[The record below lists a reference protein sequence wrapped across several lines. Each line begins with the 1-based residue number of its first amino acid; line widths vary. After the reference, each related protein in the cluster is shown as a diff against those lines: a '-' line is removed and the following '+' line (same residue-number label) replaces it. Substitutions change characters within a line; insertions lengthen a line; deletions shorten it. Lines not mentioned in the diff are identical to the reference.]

1 MSVER
6 LVVELRRDLIG
17 YLQRKGQ
24 TIEDAEDVVQEA
36 FVRFH
41 RAGHDLSGADA
52 RPLLFVIARNLQTDR
67 WKSAGRKGVRGTDDI
82 HALDAGPRA
91 VASDAPAADQHLI
104 GRENLAAAARII
116 RALPPRTRDAFL
128 LKKFSV
134 SHAVVLARIP
144 RLVFGA
150 WDPKAGACGSVLNV
164 VQEPRFNHRVAP
176 EGGILGPE
184 CGDLLRRFFG
194 RLRRVDSPDGDS

>member
-91 VASDAPAADQHLI
+91 VASDAPA
-104 GRENLAAAARII
+104 GRRLDFLSQEFMREANTLCSKS
-116 RALPPRTRDAFL
+116 ALTDL
-128 LKKFSV
+128 TSVGLELK
-134 SHAVVLARIP
+134 AVIEQFREQIQ
-144 RLVFGA
+144 
-150 WDPKAGACGSVLNV
+150 NV
-164 VQEPRFNHRVAP
+164 E
-176 EGGILGPE
+176 
-184 CGDLLRRFFG
+184 
-194 RLRRVDSPDGDS
+194 

>member
-24 TIEDAEDVVQEA
+24 SIDDAEDVVQEA

-128 LKKFSV
+128 LNRFEGQTYSQIAKRLGVSV
-134 SHAVVLARIP
+134 SMVEKHIAEALRQLKIS
-144 RLVFGA
+144 R
-150 WDPKAGACGSVLNV
+150 
-164 VQEPRFNHRVAP
+164 
-176 EGGILGPE
+176 EG
-184 CGDLLRRFFG
+184 
-194 RLRRVDSPDGDS
+194 